1 MSDSK
6 RMIPMT
12 QFKKAALALCIT
24 ASIATSAQAL
34 TLTEAGRYAPDTVP
48 FAKSAAEIVAYSPTQ
63 QQAYVV
69 NALSGQVDVIDL
81 SEVSAP
87 VKIESLNIAA
97 DVMAAIAGTR
107 MAAVNSVA
115 VHGNLMAAAIEADP
129 KQETGYIA
137 VYQLELDGSV
147 KFITAYPA
155 GALPDM
161 VTFSPNG
168 HYILS
173 ANEGEPNDEYT
184 IDPEGSITVV
194 DIRAGLDKAIVH
206 TADFTAFNDQ
216 KATLIEQ
223 GIRIFGPGASVAQDL
238 EPEYIT
244 ITSDSRYAWVALQE
258 NNALAKVDIEKATVD
273 AIYPLGYKDHSL
285 VENALDASDKD
296 DKINIRQWPV
306 LGIYQPDTITL
317 YEHQG
322 ESYILTA
329 NEGDARD
336 YKGFS
341 EEFRVA
347 DIEKKIGGT
356 LAIDTSGIPAFD
368 GKLTDPENL
377 GRLRISAVQGAN
389 SDCTP
394 DAQGLP
400 MGCTFD
406 SLYSYGARSFSIWKE
421 ENNQLVQVYDSA
433 NEFERVIAERFPE
446 HFNSNHNEQPS
457 FDSRSDDKG
466 AEPEALAVGQV
477 GDKTYAFIGMER
489 MGGIFVYDITN
500 PYQTEF
506 VDYVNNRNFDVDI
519 NREVNGDV
527 LANPEAGDLG
537 PEGMAFV
544 HADQS
549 PTGKAMLL
557 VGSEVSGSLTV
568 YFVE

>member
-1 MSDSK
+1 
-6 RMIPMT
+6 MT
-12 QFKKAALALCIT
+12 TFKKAALALCIT
-24 ASIATSAQAL
+24 ASLSTSAQAL

-48 FAKSAAEIVAYSPTQ
+48 FGQSAAEIVAYSPTQ
-63 QQAYVV
+63 QQAYIV

-81 SEVSAP
+81 SEIGSP
-87 VKIESLNIAA
+87 IKIESLDIAA
-97 DVMAAIAGTR
+97 DVMNAITGTN

-115 VHGNLMAAAIEADP
+115 VHGNLMAAAIEANP
-129 KQETGYIA
+129 KQDIGYIA

-173 ANEGEPNDEYT
+173 ANEGEPNDDYT
-184 IDPEGSITVV
+184 LDPEGSITIV
-194 DIRAGLDKAIVH
+194 DIRPGLDKAIVR

-216 KATLIEQ
+216 KAALIEQ

-244 ITSDSRYAWVALQE
+244 ITSDSRFAWVALQE

-285 VENALDASDKD
+285 LENAFDASDKD

-306 LGIYQPDTITL
+306 LGIYQPDTISL
-317 YEHQG
+317 YEYQG
-322 ESYILTA
+322 QSYILTA

-347 DIEKKIGGT
+347 DIEKKLGGT
-356 LAIDTSGIPAFD
+356 LAIDTSGIPAFE

-433 NEFERVIAERFPE
+433 NEFERIIAERFPE
-446 HFNSNHNEQPS
+446 HFNSNHSEQPS

-506 VDYVNNRNFDVDI
+506 VDYVNNRNFDVEI
-519 NREVNGDV
+519 NREVNGLV